1 MIGGKNMS
9 LEDVGL
15 KMIIIVLVFL
25 VLPTVIYMIVHD
37 IIYEHR
43 RAINQREFDEMSNTL
58 NLSQKEKANCVLDFC
73 EKQMNK
79 YRWDYYYIPDI
90 RDKKNK

>member
-1 MIGGKNMS
+1 MIVLLVDMQFMIGGKNMS

-37 IIYEHR
+37 IIY
-43 RAINQREFDEMSNTL
+43 
-58 NLSQKEKANCVLDFC
+58 
-73 EKQMNK
+73 
-79 YRWDYYYIPDI
+79 
-90 RDKKNK
+90 KKI